1 MKERVQISDSWL
13 KKKTNVKKFDQI
25 LLESIDEALSTIGK
39 RAKEAIYHHLKHN
52 FSISKQDIPRR
63 VNDFS
68 TAIEQI
74 FGETAQHI
82 EILIMKC
89 LQKKVKGSYEW
100 NGPKWLVPDLTFVK
114 YVNLMR
120 VSYEDTERADNVE
133 VILDLGE
140 QVEQRI

>member
-1 MKERVQISDSWL
+1 M
-13 KKKTNVKKFDQI
+13 KKKTNGKKFDQI
-25 LLESIDEALSTIGK
+25 LLESIDEALSALGEK
-39 RAKEAIYHHLKHN
+39 AKESIYHHLNHD
-52 FSISKQDIPRR
+52 FSIPKRDIPSR

-114 YVNLMR
+114 YVKLMK

-133 VILDLGE
+133 VILDIGE

>member
-1 MKERVQISDSWL
+1 M
-13 KKKTNVKKFDQI
+13 KKKTNSKKFDQI
-25 LLESIDEALSTIGK
+25 FLESIDEALSALGEK
-39 RAKEAIYHHLKHN
+39 AKNAIYHHLKQD
-52 FSISKQDIPRR
+52 FSIPKQDIPSR

-74 FGETAQHI
+74 FGEGAQHI

-100 NGPKWLVPDLTFVK
+100 DGPKWLVPDLTFVK
-114 YVNLMR
+114 YVKLMKI
-120 VSYEDTERADNVE
+120 SYEDTEVADDDVE
-133 VILDLGE
+133 VILDVGE